1 MPTNVEEIKTT
12 QLSTD
17 LSGRASAWVN
27 TINKFQVINNKA
39 PIDFAPIIG
48 QSIENMK
55 SFTGAAAATGSGLIE
70 TRVDTPITFV
80 GRKGGVFI
88 EAGVDYKTNQ
98 SYNVTVNS
106 FSLSGTYAQIACG
119 TATENELSL
128 FATSTATLLRER
140 AEIQGC
146 EDLLARTPDR
156 TQLLASFENALEN
169 EKLVLADR
177 KAAAAV
183 TSNASVT
190 AIASASLT
198 ALELAQGPITAS
210 MNAMIGNIGG
220 LYTEPGEGHVFMM
233 NNSVFSRLLR
243 ESDTTGNLIN
253 SPMFSRGQF
262 QPDYPNGRRPS
273 VGLVGY
279 FAGYPVYLT
288 NGILSTYTVN
298 GSQAITAQ
306 TGGTNSA
313 VLFGLPYTLG
323 LYRGVAEY
331 DTITVFN
338 AQNDRQSYYEGE
350 VTVGASTYMT
360 AVLKAPAAWNYR
372 AVA

>member
-1 MPTNVEEIKTT
+1 MATNVEEQTT

-17 LSGRASAWVN
+17 VSGRASRWVN
-27 TINKFQVINNKA
+27 TINKFLVTNNQA

-48 QSIENMK
+48 QSIDNLK
-55 SFTGAAAATGSGLIE
+55 TFSGAGAATGQGLIE

-80 GRKGGVFI
+80 GTQGGVFI

-98 SYNVTVNS
+98 NHNVTVNS
-106 FSLSGTYAQIACG
+106 FSLNGTYSQIACG
-119 TATENELSL
+119 TATDNEIST
-128 FATSTATLLRER
+128 FATGTATLLRER

-146 EDLLARTPDR
+146 EDVIARTPDR
-156 TQLLASFENALEN
+156 TQLIASFENALEN

-183 TSNASVT
+183 TSNASVA
-190 AIASASLT
+190 AINT
-198 ALELAQGPITAS
+198 TGLATYGPITDA
-210 MNAMIGNIGG
+210 MLAMIGNLGG
-220 LYTEPGEGHVFMM
+220 LYSQPGTGHVFLM
-233 NNSVFSRLLR
+233 NNTVFSKMLR
-243 ESDTTGNLIN
+243 EQTADGAFQNATV
-253 SPMFSRGQF
+253 FSAGHF
-262 QPDYPNGRRPS
+262 QADYPNGRRPT

-279 FAGYPVYLT
+279 FAGFPVYLT

-298 GSQAITAQ
+298 ASNVIQAQ

-323 LYRGVAEY
+323 LYRGAAEF

-338 AQNDRQSYYEGE
+338 PQNDRQSYLEGE
-350 VTVGASTYMT
+350 ITVGAATYMA
-360 AVLKAPAAWNYR
+360 AVLKAPAAWNYY